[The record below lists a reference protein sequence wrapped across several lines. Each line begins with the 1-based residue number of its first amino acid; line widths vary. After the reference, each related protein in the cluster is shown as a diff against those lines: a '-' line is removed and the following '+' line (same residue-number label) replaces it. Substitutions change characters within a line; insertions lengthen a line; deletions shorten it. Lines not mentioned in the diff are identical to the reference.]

1 MNGNLYQD
9 GNNILI
15 STTTSIKISNY
26 WNNRIHNKKEFFL
39 CIFASFPFQSYNMYE
54 PVFLGSE
61 PLVVVIFKDQY
72 SVQKEKV

>member
-1 MNGNLYQD
+1 MNDNLYQD

-26 WNNRIHNKKEFFL
+26 WNNRIHNKKFS
-39 CIFASFPFQSYNMYE
+39 CIFASFPFQKYIMYE
-54 PVFLGSE
+54 PIFLGSE

-72 SVQKEKV
+72 SVQKEKF